1 MTKLSNNPNNSNNLV
16 EINSQ
21 QEPIYMKALNKS
33 FNVGLA
39 GYGAMTFQV
48 GSLMWLRTTMNY
60 QFKNGGGTIKTL
72 KTLYKDGGIPRFYRG
87 VSFALINA
95 PLSRFGDTAA
105 NMTAMTYLEDSSLN
119 KAQKTFIG
127 SLGAGMW
134 RLAIIPVDSFKS
146 HLQVH
151 GSDGMSILRNKIK
164 TNGFSTLYNGSSA
177 AFSGTVIG
185 HFPWFYTY
193 NYLQENMPY
202 KNTDSTL
209 ISFLRSGCIGFASS
223 ATSDIVSNSVR
234 VLKISKQT
242 SENNYSYTKI
252 VKDIVKKDNVSS
264 LFFRGLQTK
273 LLLNGIQGFVFV
285 VVFDRLKDFLGV
297 NNTNTNTNLKK

>member
-1 MTKLSNNPNNSNNLV
+1 MNKSSSNPTSN
-16 EINSQ
+16 EILN
-21 QEPIYMKALNKS
+21 KALNRS

-60 QFKNGGGTIKTL
+60 QFKNGGGTFNTL
-72 KTLYKDGGIPRFYRG
+72 QTLYKQGGIPRFYRG
-87 VSFALINA
+87 VGFALINA

-127 SLGAGMW
+127 SLGAGLW
-134 RLAIIPVDSFKS
+134 RLTVIPVDAFKS

-151 GSDGMSILRNKIK
+151 GKDGMKILRSKVK
-164 TNGFSTLYNGSSA
+164 THGVKTLYSGSSA
-177 AFSGTVIG
+177 AFTGTVVG

-193 NYLQENMPY
+193 NYLQENAPY
-202 KNTDSTL
+202 KNTDSSVV
-209 ISFLRSGCIGFASS
+209 SFFRSGSIGFLSS
-223 ATSDIVSNSVR
+223 TTSDIISNSVR

-242 SENNYSYTKI
+242 NENNHSYSRI
-252 VKDIVKKDNVSS
+252 IKDIVKKDSVSG
-264 LFFRGLQTK
+264 LFLRGLQTK

-285 VVFDRLKDFLGV
+285 VVFDKLKDYLGV
-297 NNTNTNTNLKK
+297 R